1 MAEFAWN
8 SRKLLRVLFEA
19 QASFRLHRSSKKN
32 IRLREKTVASKLVDL
47 SVGGCGLE
55 SPSFLP
61 VGVKL
66 NVFINRALLTPGKG
80 KRYSKIVG
88 IVKTCRQIPNRKYR
102 LGVEF
107 EKVSSEDAKLIRSLV
122 ENQERREDKRIV
134 FPK

>member
-1 MAEFAWN
+1 MAEFSWN

-19 QASFRLHRSSKKN
+19 QAAFRLNRSSKKD
-32 IRLREKTVASKLVDL
+32 IRLRDKTVTAKLVDL

-66 NVFINRALLTPGKG
+66 NVFINRGLLTTDKG
-80 KRYSKIVG
+80 KRHSKIVG
-88 IVKTCRQIPNRKYR
+88 VIKTCRQMPNRKYR
-102 LGVEF
+102 LGVQF
-107 EKVSSEDAKLIRSLV
+107 EKVSSEDVKLIRGLV
-122 ENQERREDKRIV
+122 ENQERREDKRIT